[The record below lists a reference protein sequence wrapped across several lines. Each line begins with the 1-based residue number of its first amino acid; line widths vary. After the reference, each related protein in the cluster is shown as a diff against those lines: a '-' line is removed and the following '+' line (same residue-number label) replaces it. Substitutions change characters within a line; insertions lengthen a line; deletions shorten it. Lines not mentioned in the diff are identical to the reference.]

1 MLGVQ
6 AIDIYVRRI
15 ACLTVIVL
23 TLMAAACTPSAKA
36 QAQRL
41 PPQPGYQVVDVRTQG
56 PFELQRWVTA
66 AAPDVSPSGMCDC
79 IVVVYQGSRRV
90 VTLGTAGD
98 LSAITIEA
106 MTGRD
111 INGDGSPTSSS
122 RRGAVVRTVA
132 T

>member
-1 MLGVQ
+1 VLGVQ